1 MRTHKSS
8 RRTLALIAAVA
19 VLIATVW
26 QTSIKTTGA
35 AAEGTVSTHVS
46 ADAEGDAD
54 EAAGSEAGSLTEP
67 PADVEALAATL
78 AITKH
83 SRDLDDAGSTPTE
96 GGMTP
101 EYLAQTRELIS
112 RNKAALADRLASL
125 KGRGFDDRV
134 TYIETLANKLVANVE
149 AIHEGRPAL
158 LRELAGS
165 AISLRRLSA
174 RVSMQLFPAAV
185 TSEDESFNQVMT
197 NLLEEWWAGEGTPP
211 RDKLLRYTHV
221 SDLAASV
228 QQAYTLLVVASASQR
243 PEFVAP
249 TRENYES
256 MANRIKRDIEY
267 LSSGSPSDRDRKV
280 IELAQQMLDEATGE
294 NNFFDRLER
303 RLRLVQTERSLIS
316 ANAVLVSQIQEQI
329 DALALEAQGLDAPP
343 LPTLPTGERRDPG
356 ITDDRV
362 LFGQSAAF
370 SGPSRALGEGMNLGI
385 ETAFHE
391 ANQAGGINGRR
402 IELATLDDGYGT
414 VSAFERTLELI
425 SRTQVFGLIGAVGTP
440 TSRAAFPLAQAAGVP
455 FVGPF
460 TGAQFLRDDE
470 LTNVI
475 NFRASYHQETATMV
489 DLLAEAG
496 AGRVAVLYQN
506 DSFGIDGLT
515 GVRNALDGR
524 DGMEEVASWYYQR
537 NTKAV
542 RSAAF
547 RIAQAEPDAVIII
560 GSYQPAAELI
570 TDLRARL
577 EPDPVFMAVSFVGS
591 NALAEELGEAGEG
604 VYVTQVVP
612 LPKDTGTQIVAEYL
626 KALSAYQPD
635 AEPGFI
641 SLEGYIAGR
650 LAVARLQACGSDLS
664 RECFLSVVTDPST
677 VDIAGL
683 QLEFGPGDNQG
694 SDTVLLTRIGAD
706 GEYELVDKVS
716 RS

>member
-1 MRTHKSS
+1 MRRHNSS
-8 RRTLALIAAVA
+8 RHALALIAA
-19 VLIATVW
+19 ATLLAATAC
-26 QTSIKTTGA
+26 QTSIKTSGA
-35 AAEGTVSTHVS
+35 PAEGSVSTDVP
-46 ADAEGDAD
+46 AAAEGDAD
-54 EAAGSEAGSLTEP
+54 EAAGSETGPLTTS
-67 PADVEALAATL
+67 PADVGALAATL

-83 SRDLDDAGSTPTE
+83 SRDLTAAGSTPTAL
-96 GGMTP
+96 GMTP
-101 EYLAQTRELIS
+101 EQLAQTGESIS
-112 RNKAALADRLASL
+112 RSKAALADQLASL

-134 TYIETLANKLVANVE
+134 TYIETLTNKLVANVE

-158 LRELAGS
+158 LRELGGS
-165 AISLRRLSA
+165 AVSRRQQSA
-174 RVSMQLFPAAV
+174 RNYQLFPAAA
-185 TSEDESFNQVMT
+185 TSEDESFDQMMT

-211 RDKLLRYTHV
+211 RDKLLRYTHA
-221 SDLAASV
+221 SNLAAGV
-228 QQAYTLLVVASASQR
+228 ALANTLLVVANFSQN
-243 PEFVAP
+243 PTFVAP
-249 TRENYES
+249 TREGYES
-256 MANRIKRDIEY
+256 VANRIERDIEY
-267 LSSGSPSDRDRKV
+267 LSSGSPSDLDRKV
-280 IELAQQMLDEATGE
+280 IELAQQMLDEGSGE
-294 NNFFDRLER
+294 NNYFDRLER
-303 RLRLVQTERSLIS
+303 RLRLMQTERSLIS
-316 ANAVLVSQIQEQI
+316 ANAALVRQIQDQI

-343 LPTLPTGERRDPG
+343 LPTPPTGESRDPG

-385 ETAFHE
+385 EAAFHE
-391 ANQAGGINGRR
+391 ANQAGGIHGRR
-402 IELATLDDGYGT
+402 IELATRDDGYESA
-414 VSAFERTLELI
+414 SAFERTRELI

-440 TSRAAFPLAQAAGVP
+440 TSRAASPPAQAAGVP

-470 LTNVI
+470 LTNVL

-496 AGRVAVLYQN
+496 VSRVAVLYQN

-524 DGMEEVASWYYQR
+524 DGMEEVASWYYRR

-547 RIAQAEPDAVIII
+547 RIAGAEPEAVIII

-577 EPDPVFMAVSFVGS
+577 EPDPVFMAASFVGS
-591 NALAEELGEAGEG
+591 NALAEELGDAGEG

-612 LPKDTGTQIVAEYL
+612 LPNDTGTPIVAEYL

-664 RECFLSVVTDPST
+664 RECFLSVLTGPST
-677 VDIAGL
+677 VDIEGL

-706 GEYELVDKVS
+706 GEYELADKVS
-716 RS
+716 RTP